1 MQGFIEWLQTRV
13 RSPLPGYEA
22 QRRMSKHLYRP
33 QPDAAPDHA
42 RESGVLILLNELEDD
57 IFVTLIMRTVD
68 GGAHSGQIAF
78 PGGKKEL
85 EDADLIATAL
95 READEEIA
103 LDPETVHIIGPI
115 SPLYIP
121 VSNFIVQPIIGYT
134 TEQPHLVKSDFEVAD
149 IFSISLKTLFDSK
162 GDTVVNITVPISGK
176 LNITAYIIND
186 SIIVWGATAMI
197 LSELESLW
205 DEWKQ
210 AE

>member
-1 MQGFIEWLQTRV
+1 MPGFIEWLQTRLG
-13 RSPLPGYEA
+13 SPLPGYEA

-33 QPDAAPDHA
+33 QPDAAPEDA
-42 RESGVLILLNELEDD
+42 RESGVLILLNDVEDD
-57 IFVTLIMRTVD
+57 TFVTLIMRAVD

-103 LDPETVHIIGPI
+103 LDPAIVHILGPI

-134 TEQPHLVKSDFEVAD
+134 TELPNLVKCDFEVAD

-162 GDTVVNITVPISGK
+162 GDTVVHITVPISGK
-176 LNITAYIIND
+176 LNITAYIINE
-186 SIIVWGATAMI
+186 SVIVWGATAMI

-205 DEWKQ
+205 DEWK
-210 AE
+210 EVE